1 MSVLG
6 YQSWGLI
13 PVDPDPATGECTS
26 SNPPMMSSLAL
37 DSGASLYFSLPGNQ
51 VALQI
56 RIEITAFSAEATE
69 ADSFAFYSGSQ
80 PDQFALL
87 SPEGSAKSYE
97 GQYAVFA
104 CTLKKVAHLLKIHNR
119 GPRNLV
125 INRVA
130 FEV

>member
-26 SNPPMMSSLAL
+26 SNPPMMSNLAL
-37 DSGASLYFSLPGNQ
+37 DTGASLYFSLPGTQGSLQ
-51 VALQI
+51 VL
-56 RIEITAFSAEATE
+56 IETTAFSAEGID
-69 ADSFAFYSGSQ
+69 ADSLAFYAGSQ
-80 PDQFALL
+80 PDLFTSLKPE
-87 SPEGSAKSYE
+87 SPAKSYD
-97 GQYAVFA
+97 GQYAVFT
-104 CTLKKVAHLLKIHNR
+104 CTLNNVARLLKIHNR

-125 INRVA
+125 INRVV